1 MLHLTCHVCFQRSN
15 FVINMDKSLLRNYN
29 EMVENSASN
38 GEQVVDARGESES
51 SVINGES
58 D

>member
-1 MLHLTCHVCFQRSN
+1 
-15 FVINMDKSLLRNYN
+15 MDKSLLRNYN